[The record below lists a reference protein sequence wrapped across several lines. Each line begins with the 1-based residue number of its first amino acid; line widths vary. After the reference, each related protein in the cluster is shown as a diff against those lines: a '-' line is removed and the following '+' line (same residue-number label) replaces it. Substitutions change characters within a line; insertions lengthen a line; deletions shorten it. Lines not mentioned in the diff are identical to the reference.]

1 MISNNIYVFFPA
13 LASISI
19 TFYGDFFWLSDF
31 LRLVFSFYY
40 CFFLLV
46 FNLFLLFF
54 IFLRVNFLSLS
65 SVYFLF
71 FSFCV
76 FSLFFSIKKSS
87 CKNIKSTIS
96 WFQYYLCIIL
106 ALPSGHQAKKNI
118 CMFAVTRP
126 SLLKSTKP
134 KLFLRQNLQKIIEDL

>member
-1 MISNNIYVFFPA
+1 MTIRFFE
-13 LASISI
+13 
-19 TFYGDFFWLSDF
+19 TCFFF
-31 LRLVFSFYY
+31 LLL
-40 CFFLLV
+40 FFLLV
-46 FNLFLLFF
+46 FSLFLLFF

-134 KLFLRQNLQKIIEDL
+134 KLFLRQNLQKIIEDLQLFTEKSDIFNFCPV